1 MEETDVT
8 IVWSFRNRLDVL
20 KNSILTA
27 DQHFPKG
34 IKFCL
39 IDAASSDETIKE
51 LREFANSLIDRK
63 IRICESA
70 YRSSLSEAWNLGLM
84 LSDTKYVIFAS
95 SDVDFHSPEIFRLFK
110 ETEESSKSKYILL
123 ENHAVF
129 MLNKKII
136 KSVGW
141 FDETFV
147 LGPHFDCDYMIR
159 ASEAGEK
166 IIIIECN
173 YNNSRLYTH
182 CDSGEVISSRMAS
195 DVQDRLPMHDRTNDH
210 IFKEKWQTS
219 WEGWHNYPK
228 VVSHPPTHIMQ
239 VVRKRKE
246 IDPHPMYTSKL

>member
-8 IVWSFRNRLDVL
+8 LVWSFRNRLEVF

-27 DQHFPKG
+27 DKHFPKG

-39 IDAASSDETIKE
+39 VDAASSDNTIRE
-51 LREFANSLIDRK
+51 LRELANSITDRQ

-70 YRSSLSEAWNLGLM
+70 YRSTLSEAWNLGIM
-84 LSDTKYVIFAS
+84 LTDTKFVIFAS
-95 SDVDFHSPEIFRLFK
+95 SDVDFHSPDIFRLFK
-110 ETEESSKSKYILL
+110 EAEEKSKSKYILL

-141 FDETFV
+141 FDEAFV
-147 LGPHFDCDYMIR
+147 TGPCFDCDYMIR
-159 ASEAGEK
+159 ASEAGET
-166 IIIIECN
+166 IMLID
-173 YNNSRLYTH
+173 NNNLYTH
-182 CDSGEVISSRMAS
+182 CDTTEITKQRMIS
-195 DVQDRLPMHDRTNDH
+195 DVEDRLPMHDRTNDY
-210 IFKEKWQTS
+210 IFKDKWHTS

-228 VVSHPPTHIMQ
+228 VVSHPPTNIRY